1 LKTLKTFENFI
12 SEKKDNTASK
22 IKKTA
27 SKQKTAVKKV
37 KKFLKK
43 DKGVTNDIKD
53 GKADSADKI
62 KSMIFK
68 LKAKAAQ
75 NDVVKIDLKKKELE
89 LKSKLDT
96 IKKSKRK
103 EEE

>member
-1 LKTLKTFENFI
+1 MKTIKTFESFI

-22 IKKTA
+22 IKKTVN
-27 SKQKTAVKKV
+27 KQKNAVKKV

-53 GKADSADKI
+53 GEADSSDKI

-75 NDVVKIDLKKKELE
+75 NDVINIDLKKKELE

-96 IKKSKRK
+96 IKKSKKKK
-103 EEE
+103 EE

>member
-1 LKTLKTFENFI
+1 MKTLKTFKNFI

-27 SKQKTAVKKV
+27 KKQKSAVKKV

-68 LKAKAAQ
+68 LKAKSAQ
-75 NDVVKIDLKKKELE
+75 NDVIKIDLKKKELE

-96 IKKSKRK
+96 IKKSKKK

>member
-1 LKTLKTFENFI
+1 MKTLKTFKNFI
-12 SEKKDNTASK
+12 SEKKDNTTSK

-27 SKQKTAVKKV
+27 KKQKSAVKKV

-43 DKGVTNDIKD
+43 DKEVTNDIKD

-62 KSMIFK
+62 ESMIFK
-68 LKAKAAQ
+68 LKAKSAQ